1 MKSHIGHLTL
11 SGQGG
16 QCAVCLFR
24 KHVRFFS
31 PYTWSPSFDFC
42 AERAVSAPASHLQE
56 SGATKP
62 RSRAPG
68 ASGSE
73 LRPAHLC
80 ASGGAG

>member
-42 AERAVSAPASHLQE
+42 EYAVPTKMGEPRKHTHTDCFMPFSE
-56 SGATKP
+56 S
-62 RSRAPG
+62 
-68 ASGSE
+68 
-73 LRPAHLC
+73 
-80 ASGGAG
+80 